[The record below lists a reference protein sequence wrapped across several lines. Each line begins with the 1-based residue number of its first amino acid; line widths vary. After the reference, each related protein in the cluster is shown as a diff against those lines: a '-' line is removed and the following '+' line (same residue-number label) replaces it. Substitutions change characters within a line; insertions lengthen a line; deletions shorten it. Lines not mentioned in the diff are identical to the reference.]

1 MSKSIPLIL
10 KDFYDGIR
18 TGFSALMDPVAE
30 FIIRFEISP
39 NIVTTTGFVISIVS
53 GFFFAIGDYRLGAVF
68 ILLSGIFDMLDG
80 KIARGSNRVT
90 RFGALYDSTLDR
102 YAEILVLSGIAYFF
116 LRSGHLA
123 GVLATILAL
132 AGSIMVSYVRARAEG
147 LGLSCKVGMMQR
159 PERVLT
165 IGFTGLVH
173 WYALFVGMIFLAV
186 TANFTALQRLYH
198 VWATENGKKS
208 EIVSDYDKLG

>member
-1 MSKSIPLIL
+1 MDIVKQ
-10 KDFYDGIR
+10 FYRGIQ

-30 FIIRFEISP
+30 FIIRFGVNP
-39 NIVTTTGFVISIVS
+39 NIITTVGFLISAIS
-53 GFFFAIGDYRLGAVF
+53 GYFFAIGSYRIGALL
-68 ILLSGIFDMLDG
+68 ILFSGIFDVLDG

-102 YAEILVLSGIAYFF
+102 YAEILVLLGISYFF
-116 LRSGHLA
+116 LQQGNMA
-123 GVLATILAL
+123 GVVASILAL

-147 LGLSCKVGMMQR
+147 LGMSCKIGMMQR

-165 IGFTGLVH
+165 IGFTGLIH
-173 WYALFVGMIFLAV
+173 SYALFVGMIFLAI

-198 VWATENGKKS
+198 VWSTENGKKK
-208 EIVSDYDKLG
+208 EIVSEFDKLG